1 MDFTVHD
8 TNTAPE
14 ASEPVLEKAE
24 KKYGFAL
31 NLFGVLAESPA
42 ALKAYTTLSDLL
54 DEDAELDAKQRQIAM
69 LAISEE
75 NGCGYCMA
83 AHSVVAEKM
92 AGVPGDI
99 VDALREGRDPA
110 DPETRALIRFVRAA
124 LEHRGWIPEEEQQA
138 FLDAGF
144 SKRAVLD
151 VLTILA
157 LKTLSNYTNHLAD
170 TPLDQP
176 FQPRAWSKSASS

>member
-1 MDFTVHD
+1 MDFTIHD
-8 TNTAPE
+8 QTTAPE
-14 ASEPVLEKAE
+14 ASKPVLENAE

-42 ALKAYTTLSDLL
+42 ALKAYTQLSDLL
-54 DEDAELDAKQRQIAM
+54 DEDAELDAKQRQIVM

-92 AGVPGDI
+92 AGVPEDI
-99 VDALREGRDPA
+99 VDAIRDGRDPA
-110 DPETRALIRFVRAA
+110 DPETKALIRFVRAA
-124 LEHRGWIPEEEQQA
+124 LEHRGWIPEEEQRA

-144 SKRAVLD
+144 GKRAVLD

-170 TPLDQP
+170 TPLDEA
-176 FQPRAWSKSASS
+176 FQPQAWSKSGSS

>member
-1 MDFTVHD
+1 MDFIVHD
-8 TNTAPE
+8 QNTAPE
-14 ASEPVLEKAE
+14 ASKPVLETAE

-42 ALKAYTTLSDLL
+42 ALKAYLTLSDLL
-54 DEDAELDAKQRQIAM
+54 DEDAELDAQERQIAM
-69 LAISEE
+69 LAISED

-92 AGVPGDI
+92 AGVPTEI
-99 VDALREGRDPA
+99 VDAIRDGRDPENPKA
-110 DPETRALIRFVRAA
+110 KALIRFVRAA
-124 LEHRGWIPEEEQQA
+124 LEHRGWIPEEEQRA

-151 VLTILA
+151 VMTILA

-170 TPLDQP
+170 TPLDEA
-176 FQPRAWSKSASS
+176 FQPRAWSKSGTP